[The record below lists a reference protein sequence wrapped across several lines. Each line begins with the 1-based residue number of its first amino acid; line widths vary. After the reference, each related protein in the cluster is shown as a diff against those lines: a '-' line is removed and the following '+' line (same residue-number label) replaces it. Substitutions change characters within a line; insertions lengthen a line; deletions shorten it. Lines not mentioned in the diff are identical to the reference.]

1 MNKKIPVI
9 FLIALSSHLGAQTLS
24 PEQILAKMDICR
36 QQVINQLSF
45 GDKMKMKAAMGVI
58 QNNPQFIS
66 ANNEVINAP
75 TPEAKVQARRTL
87 AALKLN
93 LLEKQDPSLK
103 PIIAKIRAAQA
114 SVLH

>member
-1 MNKKIPVI
+1 MNKKIPII
-9 FLIALSSHLGAQTLS
+9 FLIALSSPLGAQTLT
-24 PEQILAKMDICR
+24 PEQVLAKMDICR

-58 QNNPQFIS
+58 QNNPQIIS

-87 AALKLN
+87 ATLKLN